1 MKRYFN
7 HILNSLLIFISTFI
21 FTFASIFIMP
31 SKVFCEEKN
40 IYLPSTIKIIGPTT
54 KHQNKSFPEI
64 VSGDN
69 KFVGFSIN
77 WSCHSL
83 FVGKDQ
89 LSIKNRKNQPD
100 QTFLDS
106 TAQTILVRKK
116 PRWPNMYFK
125 AYSVNPVY
133 YRFHYNKTNELL
145 PSSNILQEVIYIPLS
160 TQYAISPEAF
170 SKKLHTK
177 RFSELTVREAWE
189 LMGFSDTP
197 KQLSNHSEL
206 GFVPTFSLSGFFYKF
221 QDTTMNVKGKKINLD
236 TIVSLCK
243 EFKIPYVK
251 IKIPTPSTIKH
262 ITTNKDRALPSWTY
276 VGTAQELQNLPGYDI
291 EHDSDFIYHE
301 DLIYQ
306 DLGSTY
312 IYEEASLEDIPYL
325 IVPVGDKNVYL
336 LLRKLG
342 ISTTFTKKH
351 KDQ

>member
-1 MKRYFN
+1 MGRYFN
-7 HILNSLLIFISTFI
+7 HILNSLSLFILVFI
-21 FTFASIFIMP
+21 FDFII
-31 SKVFCEEKN
+31 SSRVFCEEKN
-40 IYLPSTIKIIGPTT
+40 IYLPSTIKITGVPS
-54 KHQNKSFPEI
+54 KKQNKSFPEI
-64 VSGDN
+64 ISGDS
-69 KFVGFSIN
+69 KFVGFNIN
-77 WSCHSL
+77 WSCNSL
-83 FVGKDQ
+83 FVEKDQ
-89 LSIKNRKNQPD
+89 LSIKNRQGKPD
-100 QTFLDS
+100 QSFLDP
-106 TAQTILVRKK
+106 TVQKIIVRKK
-116 PRWPNMYFK
+116 SRWPNMYFD

-133 YRFHYNKTNELL
+133 YRFHYNKTKELL

-170 SKKLHTK
+170 SKKLYTK

-221 QDTTMNVKGKKINLD
+221 QDTSLKVKGKTVDLG
-236 TIVSLCK
+236 TIISLCK
-243 EFKIPYVK
+243 EYKIPYVK

-262 ITTNKDRALPSWTY
+262 VITNKDHVLPQWTY
-276 VGTAQELQNLPGYDI
+276 VGTAQELRNTTGYDI
-291 EHDSDFIYHE
+291 DHDSDFIYHE

-312 IYEEASLEDIPYL
+312 IYEEASQKDILYL

-342 ISTTFTKKH
+342 ISITFTKKH
-351 KDQ
+351 KDK